1 MKEEIKAIEVNNP
14 EEIQQILTHVVLK
27 GKGFTTDCLLA
38 DVMEAGLSYP
48 DFFKAHGEDPL
59 AEYEGKSPA
68 WATYHV
74 RQGKRVFMVYGDGQT
89 GRRTHFA
96 ETP

>member
-1 MKEEIKAIEVNNP
+1 MKEAIKAIEINDP
-14 EEIQQILTHVVLK
+14 EEIQKMLSHIVLK
-27 GKGFTTDCLLA
+27 GKGFTSDCLLA
-38 DVMEAGLSYP
+38 DVIEAGLSYP
-48 DFFKAHGEDPL
+48 DFFKAQGEDSF

-68 WATYHV
+68 WATYHI
-74 RQGKRVFMVYGDGQT
+74 RQGKRVFMVYGDGLE